1 MEQITNNIIAS
12 LYTDI
17 VEGASRL
24 YMLRK
29 WLSGAYGNKM
39 TTVEADEQA
48 FAEAYNEA
56 VKYLRLNLDS
66 LEEDERSKLYSR
78 YLAVYKSAIDNGD
91 LKNAR
96 GTLDSMAK
104 LTNLSGNDKSVTVKQ
119 GKEDGVIEIKFGFD

>member
-1 MEQITNNIIAS
+1 
-12 LYTDI
+12 
-17 VEGASRL
+17 
-24 YMLRK
+24 
-29 WLSGAYGNKM
+29 M